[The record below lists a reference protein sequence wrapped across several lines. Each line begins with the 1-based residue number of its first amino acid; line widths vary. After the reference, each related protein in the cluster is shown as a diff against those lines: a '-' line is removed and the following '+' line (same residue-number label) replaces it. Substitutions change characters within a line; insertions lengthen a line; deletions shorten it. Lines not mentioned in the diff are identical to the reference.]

1 MKRAVTNP
9 RITKPSFFQRRKEIR
24 FELHKQRMH
33 DNDMSEAR
41 MLLDAIELDTKL
53 VAEGY
58 KLKYETEWARTRTNI
73 YPQKAIQADMAD
85 FLSLE
90 VC

>member
-1 MKRAVTNP
+1 MNRAVTNP
-9 RITKPSFFQRRKEIR
+9 KITKPSFFQRRKEIR

-41 MLLDAIELDTKL
+41 MRMDRIKLDSQL

-58 KLKYETEWARTRTNI
+58 KLEYETEWARTRDGKHP
-73 YPQKAIQADMAD
+73 YSAIQADMAD
-85 FLSLE
+85 FLSME

>member
-1 MKRAVTNP
+1 MD
-9 RITKPSFFQRRKEIR
+9 
-24 FELHKQRMH
+24 

-41 MLLDAIELDTKL
+41 MHMDRIKLDSQL

-58 KLKYETEWARTRTNI
+58 KLEYETEWARTRDNKHPYSVI
-73 YPQKAIQADMAD
+73 RADMAD
-85 FLSLE
+85 FLSME